1 MSTVARAPWLTALIA
16 FVTMAL
22 ATFAIA
28 FLIEALRL
36 LAHRRLVQR
45 ELQRLAQRGADGAAP
60 RATSLLRTQGKGLPP
75 WLKPLLARV
84 PRLQDLHHFLE
95 QSGAALG
102 LGAFLALS
110 LGTAVAVG
118 FALTALGLGLEGA
131 APAAAT
137 GAALPYLWLVRK
149 RRKRMNAFEAHFP
162 EAIDLLTRSIRAGH
176 GVSTGLGMVA
186 EEAAEPVAGEFRQV
200 FEELRYGLPLDE
212 ALKSLSDRVS
222 LPDVRI
228 FATALLIQRD
238 VGGNLAEILDKLS
251 EVIRERFT
259 FRRQLRTH
267 TAQGRMTGI
276 VLGAAPFVAGGGMFL
291 LNPDYMRPLFEEPF
305 GRLLLS
311 FALGMQVIGFFV
323 IRRIT
328 DVEF

>member
-1 MSTVARAPWLTALIA
+1 MGTVEMTPELKALLAFLTVA
-16 FVTMAL
+16 F
-22 ATFAIA
+22 ATFAVA
-28 FLIEALRL
+28 MLLESFRMLLHKRTVRL
-36 LAHRRLVQR
+36 
-45 ELQRLAQRGADGAAP
+45 ELQRLAERREGGPQ
-60 RATSLLRTQGKGLPP
+60 TSLLRAQRKGLPA
-75 WLKPLLARV
+75 WLKPALARV
-84 PRLQDLHHFLE
+84 PRLADLQHFLE
-95 QSGAALG
+95 QSGTNLGLPAFLALTAGSAVAGGFSLLALG
-102 LGAFLALS
+102 LGTPAA
-110 LGTAVAVG
+110 GT
-118 FALTALGLGLEGA
+118 GA
-131 APAAAT
+131 AV
-137 GAALPYLWLVRK
+137 GAALPYLWFL
-149 RRKRMNAFEAHFP
+149 RRRRRRLAAFEAHFP

-212 ALKSLSDRVS
+212 ALKSMSDRVS

-267 TAQGRMTGI
+267 TAQGRMTGL
-276 VLGAAPFVAGGGMFL
+276 VLGFAPFVAGAGMFL
-291 LNPDYMRPLFEEPF
+291 LNPDYMRPLFEEPI
-305 GRLLLS
+305 GRMLLG
-311 FALGMQVIGFFV
+311 FAIGMQCLGFIL

-328 DVEF
+328 TVEL